1 MEKSFDADVTYFIG
15 IDAGSTTIS
24 IVIMDEY
31 KNIIDTCYSYHH
43 GKIKETIEQ
52 YLNKNQL
59 KKIGNIAITSST
71 PQVVKAS
78 SVNTQVAYVQAV
90 KQFLPHVQTLIIIGG
105 EKFGVIEFDEQGNYS
120 EYRGNT
126 SCAAGTGGFLDQQA
140 RRLELADSQ
149 ELSELALKNIGD
161 IPKIASRCAVF
172 AKTDLIHTQQE
183 GYSIHEICDG
193 LCFGLARNIVDTLF
207 ASKKPALPVAIVGG
221 VSLNKAVIKHLETI
235 LDTTIIVP
243 ELSHIYGSLGAALW
257 AVSRAD
263 NSEMLVQF
271 HLENERKEYHYDKLD
286 IVLSQYPDFAGIES
300 YVYHAKQDVEVDIY
314 TEFEKETEA
323 FIGIDIGSTS
333 TKMAVTDSSGN
344 MLAGFYTRTAGKP
357 LEAVQSVFEALDS
370 YAQHKRV
377 MLSIKGAATTG
388 SGRKFIGTLIGA
400 DVILDEISAHAKAAV
415 TLNPD
420 IDTIIEIGGQDSK
433 FTMLKN
439 GNVVFSQM
447 NNVCA
452 AGTGSFI
459 EEQAY
464 KLGCALS
471 QYANRAMGMQSPV
484 ASDRCTVFMERDI
497 NYLMSKGYSTDELLA
512 TVLHSVVENYLS
524 KVSGEAKIGNC
535 ICFQGATAKNKALV
549 AAFEQ
554 RLQKPIF
561 VSKYC
566 HLTGALG
573 CAHEVMETYTGKTK
587 FRGIDLYKQ
596 KIPIKNETCNV
607 CTNHCKLKVAEI
619 NSEIVAYGFLCG
631 RDYYYKKF
639 VSKSKDVFD
648 FTKERKKIIS
658 NKTKSQ
664 SATVGIP
671 AALHLVDE
679 LDLWIDFFVRLGVS
693 VTTSMDCPDPVATGK
708 RLAQAE
714 FCAPMAAFH
723 GHIAYLID
731 RCNFIFAPFYIEK
744 DAPQGARR
752 QFCYYTQF
760 APALGYLLPEASQ
773 KLLSP
778 VLNYEIQPFQSRI
791 ALFDACKKMGIN
803 ANYLEIMMAFEQ
815 AIVSNSKKS
824 KKLIKMGSQFLQSHN
839 SMAVVLLGR
848 PYNVLPES
856 MNKSIPSI
864 FVNLGIPVLY
874 QDMIHYSK
882 DDVEDIKDL
891 LSAFHWHYA
900 SKIIEAAHVVSKKDG
915 LYPVLLTSFK
925 CAPDS
930 FVMEYFKR
938 IMDKAGKPYLILQ
951 LDEHDSTVGY
961 ETRIEAAIRSFKN
974 HYTSS
979 AASVSD
985 VRVVPEISRD
995 SLHNKTVLLPNWD
1008 MMAARLLKANLQ
1020 REGIDAHILYE
1031 DDALIAKGTRTNTG
1045 QCIPLNIVAY
1055 EYIDYIEKHKLN
1067 PATTILWMADSEI
1080 SCNIR
1085 MYPYFAKSIFDSYG
1099 KGFENTQVFVGDIT
1113 FKEVSIKA
1121 AIYTY
1126 FAFMFSGLLR
1136 KVGCHY
1142 RPYEIIPG
1150 STDKAIEKTMQEF
1163 ELAFKDEIEWS
1174 ETLCNMVKRFNAIKV
1189 RRTKRPR
1196 VAIFGDLYV
1205 RDNDV
1210 MNQNLIAFIEKQGG
1224 EVITTPYNYYAKM
1237 VANPYFKKWFRE
1249 GKYGAIVTNKTL
1261 LTAVELMEK
1270 KYYSYF
1276 EKLLGEPN
1284 PVYTVDFEKVL
1295 LQFGV
1300 TMYHT
1305 GESFD
1310 NLIKIFALLQH
1321 YPDIS
1326 LFVQTSPAFCCPS
1339 LITEAMAQKIHEV
1352 TGVPVVSLTY
1362 DGTGS
1367 FKNDAI
1373 VPYLTLS
1380 KNKIF
1385 ASDIKEKLS

>member
-1 MEKSFDADVTYFIG
+1 MEISKNALYFIG
-15 IDAGSTTIS
+15 IDAGSTALS
-24 IVIMDEY
+24 IVLLDDQ
-31 KNIIDTCYSYHH
+31 KNIVDVYYTYHH
-43 GKIKETIEQ
+43 GKIKETIEHYFNTKQ
-52 YLNKNQL
+52 IKAASG
-59 KKIGNIAITSST
+59 ITITSST
-71 PQVVKAS
+71 PEVLNAIT
-78 SVNTQVAYVQAV
+78 VNTQVAYVQAV
-90 KQFLPHVQTLIIIGG
+90 KEYMSHVRTLVIIGG
-105 EKFGVIEFDEQGNYS
+105 EKFGVIEFDEYGNYS
-120 EYRGNT
+120 QYRGNT

-140 RRLELADSQ
+140 RRLQLEGSHQ
-149 ELSELALKNIGD
+149 LSELALKNYGD

-172 AKTDLIHTQQE
+172 AKTDLIHVQQE
-183 GYSIHEICDG
+183 GYSIYEICDG
-193 LCFGLARNIVDTLF
+193 LCYGLARNIADTLF
-207 ASKKPALPVAIVGG
+207 ASKKPLEPIAIVGG
-221 VSLNKAVIKHLETI
+221 VSLSKAVIKHLESI
-235 LDTTIIVP
+235 LNTKVLVP

-257 AVSRAD
+257 AVSNAGG
-263 NSEMLVQF
+263 NTVPVSF
-271 HLENERKEYHYDKLD
+271 TAKHENKEYHYNSLN
-286 IVLSQYPDFAGIES
+286 IVLSQYPDFTGIES
-300 YVYHAKQDVEVDIY
+300 YIFTSKHDVEVDIY
-314 TEFEKETEA
+314 TTFVPHTEA

-333 TKMAVTDSSGN
+333 TKMAVTDTSGN

-357 LEAVQSVFEALDS
+357 LEAVQSLFEALDI
-370 YAQHKRV
+370 YVQRNGV
-377 MLSIKGAATTG
+377 TLTIKGAATTG

-415 TLNPD
+415 ALHSD
-420 IDTIIEIGGQDSK
+420 VDTIIEIGGQDSK

-464 KLGCALS
+464 KLGCSLSEYAHRAL
-471 QYANRAMGMQSPV
+471 GKQSPV

-524 KVSGEAKIGNC
+524 KVSGEAKIGKLV
-535 ICFQGATAKNKALV
+535 CFQGATAKNKALV

-573 CAHEVMETYTGKTK
+573 CALEVMETYTGKTK
-587 FRGIDLYKQ
+587 FRGIDLYK
-596 KIPIKNETCNV
+596 KDIPIKNEVCNL
-607 CTNHCKLKVAEI
+607 CTNHCKLKVATIDNEV
-619 NSEIVAYGFLCG
+619 VAFGFLCG
-631 RDYYYKKF
+631 RDYHYKKF
-639 VSKSKDVFD
+639 VSKTKGIFD
-648 FTKERKKIIS
+648 FTKERKKIVFTS
-658 NKTKSQ
+658 TKHKT
-664 SATVGIP
+664 ATVGIP

-679 LDLWIDFFVRLGVS
+679 LDLWIDFFTRLGVS
-693 VTTSMDCPDPVATGK
+693 VIISMDCPDPVATGK

-723 GHIAYLID
+723 GHIAYLTD
-731 RCNFIFAPFYIEK
+731 KCDYIFAPFYIEK
-744 DAPQGARR
+744 DAPQEARR
-752 QFCYYTQF
+752 QYCYYTQF
-760 APALGYLLPEASQ
+760 APALGHLLPEASS
-773 KLLSP
+773 KVLSP
-778 VLNYEIQPFQSRI
+778 VLNYEIQPLQSRM
-791 ALFDACKKMGIN
+791 ALFNSCKKMNID

-815 AIVSNSKKS
+815 ALIAYKEKS
-824 KKLIKMGSQFLQSHN
+824 KKLLKAGAQFLKSHKG
-839 SMAVVLLGR
+839 MAAVLLGR
-848 PYNVLPES
+848 PYNVLPDS
-856 MNKSIPSI
+856 MNKSIPSM
-864 FVNLGIPVLY
+864 FVNLGMPVLY
-874 QDMIHYSK
+874 QDMIEYSRK
-882 DDVEDIKDL
+882 DVEEIDDL
-891 LSAFHWHYA
+891 LKAFHWHYA
-900 SKIIEAAHVVSKKDG
+900 SKILETAFVISKKDG
-915 LYPVLLTSFK
+915 LYPVLVTSFK

-974 HYTSS
+974 HY
-979 AASVSD
+979 ASKALQVAHL
-985 VRVVPEISRD
+985 RVVPSITRE
-995 SLHNKTVLLPNWD
+995 SLHGKTVLLPNWD
-1008 MMAARLLKANLQ
+1008 IMAARLLKANLQ
-1020 REGIDAHILYE
+1020 REGIDARILHE

-1045 QCIPLNIVAY
+1045 QCIPLNIIAY
-1055 EYIDYIEKHKLN
+1055 EYIDYVEKNNLD
-1067 PATTILWMADSEI
+1067 PAKTILWMADSEI
-1080 SCNIR
+1080 ACNIR
-1085 MYPYFAKSIFDSYG
+1085 MYPYFIKSIFDSYG
-1099 KGFENTQVFVGDIT
+1099 KGFEHTQVFVGDIS

-1121 AIYTY
+1121 AIYSY

-1136 KVGCHY
+1136 RVGCHF
-1142 RPYEIIPG
+1142 RPYECIPG
-1150 STDKAIEKTMQEF
+1150 STDKAVEQTMQEF
-1163 ELAFKDEIEWS
+1163 EQAFRDEMEWS
-1174 ETLCNMVKRFNAIKV
+1174 DALGNMVKRFKAIKV
-1189 RRTKRPR
+1189 KRTNCPK

-1210 MNQNLIAFIEKQGG
+1210 MNQNLIAFIEKHGG

-1237 VANPYFKKWFRE
+1237 IANPYFKKWFRE
-1249 GKYGAIVTNKTL
+1249 GKYRAIVTGKTL

-1276 EKLLGEPN
+1276 ETLLNEPN

-1295 LQFGV
+1295 SQFGV

-1310 NLIKIFALLQH
+1310 NLIKIFSLLQH
-1321 YPDIS
+1321 YPDIK

-1339 LITEAMAQKIHEV
+1339 LITEAMAHKIYEV

-1367 FKNDAI
+1367 FKNDTV
-1373 VPYLTLS
+1373 VPYLTLLRDTVQQ
-1380 KNKIF
+1380 KH
-1385 ASDIKEKLS
+1385 ERKLS

>member
-1 MEKSFDADVTYFIG
+1 MEKSSEADVKYCIG
-15 IDAGSTTIS
+15 IDAGSTTLS
-24 IVIMDEY
+24 IVLMDEHKKILDMY
-31 KNIIDTCYSYHH
+31 YTYHH

-52 YLNKNQL
+52 YFNEKQLNSVYK
-59 KKIGNIAITSST
+59 IAITSSS
-71 PQVVKAS
+71 PKVLKAS
-78 SVNTQVAYVQAV
+78 VVNTQVAYVQAI
-90 KQFLPHVQTLIIIGG
+90 KEFLPHVRTLIIIGG
-105 EKFGVIEFDEQGNYS
+105 EKFGAIEFDEQGNYS
-120 EYRGNT
+120 QYRGNT

-140 RRLELADSQ
+140 RRLQLNGSQ
-149 ELSELALKNIGD
+149 ELSELALKNAGD

-172 AKTDLIHTQQE
+172 AKTDLIHVQQE

-193 LCFGLARNIVDTLF
+193 LCYGLARNIADTLF
-207 ASKKPALPVAIVGG
+207 ASKNPAKPVAVVGG

-235 LDTTIIVP
+235 LDTTVIVP
-243 ELSHIYGSLGAALW
+243 ELSHLYGSLGAALW
-257 AVSRAD
+257 AVTKAD
-263 NSEMLVQF
+263 DEMS
-271 HLENERKEYHYDKLD
+271 LEFTGDLEHKEYGYEKLD

-300 YVYHAKQDVEVDIY
+300 YVYNAKHDVEVDIY
-314 TEFEKETEA
+314 TPFARVTEA

-333 TKMAVTDSSGN
+333 TKMAVTDSSGT

-357 LEAVQSVFEALDS
+357 LEAVQSLFEALDM
-370 YAQHKRV
+370 YAQQKEV
-377 MLSIKGAATTG
+377 TLNIKGAATTG

-415 TLNPD
+415 ALNPNV
-420 IDTIIEIGGQDSK
+420 DTIIEIGGQDSK

-464 KLGCALS
+464 KLGCALN
-471 QYANRAMGMQSPV
+471 QYAGRALGKQSPV

-524 KVSGEAKIGNC
+524 KVSGEAKIGNYV
-535 ICFQGATAKNKALV
+535 CFQGATAKNKALV

-573 CAHEVMETYTGKTK
+573 CSLEVMETYTGKTK
-587 FRGIDLYKQ
+587 FRGIDLYK
-596 KIPIKNETCNV
+596 KDIPIKNEVCNL
-607 CTNHCKLKVAEI
+607 CTNHCKLKVATIDNEV
-619 NSEIVAYGFLCG
+619 VAYGFLCG
-631 RDYYYKKF
+631 RDYHYKKY
-639 VSKSKDVFD
+639 VSKSKGVFD

-658 NKTKSQ
+658 IKTKNQ
-664 SATVGIP
+664 PATVGIP

-679 LDLWIDFFVRLGVS
+679 LDLWIDFFTRLGVS
-693 VTTSMDCPDPVATGK
+693 VTTSMDCSDPVATGK

-731 RCNFIFAPFYIEK
+731 KCDYIFAPFYIEK
-744 DAPQGARR
+744 DAPQEARR
-752 QFCYYTQF
+752 QYCYYTQY
-760 APALGYLLPEASQ
+760 APALGYLLPEADT

-778 VLNYEIQPFQSRI
+778 VLNYEIQPLQSRI
-791 ALFDACKKMGIN
+791 ALFNACKKMNIK
-803 ANYLEIMMAFEQ
+803 ASYLEIMMAFEQ
-815 AIVSNSKKS
+815 AIASHKEKS
-824 KKLIKMGSQFLQSHN
+824 KKLIKAGSQFLKSHN
-839 SMAVVLLGR
+839 DMAVVLLGR

-874 QDMIHYSK
+874 QDMIGYTK
-882 DDVEDIKDL
+882 DDIEDINDL
-891 LSAFHWHYA
+891 LKAFHWHYA
-900 SKIIEAAHVVSKKDG
+900 SKIIETAHVVARTNG
-915 LYPVLLTSFK
+915 LYPVLVTSFK

-938 IMDKAGKPYLILQ
+938 IMDMAGKPYLILQ

-974 HYTSS
+974 HYASS
-979 AASVSD
+979 AAPAKD
-985 VRVVPEISRD
+985 VRVVPDITRE
-995 SLHNKTVLLPNWD
+995 SLHGKTVLLPNWD
-1008 MMAARLLKANLQ
+1008 MLAARLLRANLQ

-1031 DDALIAKGTRTNTG
+1031 DDELIAKGTRTNTG

-1055 EYIDYIEKHKLN
+1055 EYIDYVEKHNLN
-1067 PATTILWMADSEI
+1067 PANAILWMADSEI

-1085 MYPYFAKSIFDSYG
+1085 MYPYFAKTIFDSYG
-1099 KGFENTQVFVGDIT
+1099 KGFEHTQVFVGDIS
-1113 FKEVSIKA
+1113 FKEVSVKA

-1136 KVGCHY
+1136 RVGCRY
-1142 RPYEIIPG
+1142 RPYEHISG
-1150 STDKAIEKTMQEF
+1150 STDKAIEQTMQEF
-1163 ELAFKDEIEWS
+1163 EQAFKDETEWS
-1174 ETLCNMVKRFNAIKV
+1174 DALGNMVKRFTAIKV
-1189 RRTKRPR
+1189 KRTNRPK

-1210 MNQNLIAFIEKQGG
+1210 MNQNLIAFIEKHGG

-1237 VANPYFKKWFRE
+1237 IANPYFKKWFRE
-1249 GKYGAIVTNKTL
+1249 GKYGAIVTGKTL
-1261 LTAVELMEK
+1261 LTAVELMEQ

-1276 EKLLGEPN
+1276 EKLLGEKN
-1284 PVYTVDFEKVL
+1284 PVYNVDFEKVL
-1295 LQFGV
+1295 SQFGV

-1310 NLIKIFALLQH
+1310 NLIKVFALLQH

-1367 FKNDAI
+1367 FKNDAV
-1373 VPYLTLS
+1373 VPYLTLL
-1380 KNKIF
+1380 KNKIVEKE
-1385 ASDIKEKLS
+1385 IKEKLS

>member
-1 MEKSFDADVTYFIG
+1 MEKSFDTNGKYFIG
-15 IDAGSTTIS
+15 IDAGSTTLS
-24 IVIMDEY
+24 IVLMDKH
-31 KNIIDTCYSYHH
+31 KNIIDTSYTYHH

-52 YLNKNQL
+52 YFNKKQL
-59 KKIGNIAITSST
+59 KKVCQIAITSST

-78 SVNTQVAYVQAV
+78 QVNTQVAYVQAV
-90 KQFLPHVQTLIIIGG
+90 KEFLPHVRTLVIIGG

-140 RRLELADSQ
+140 RRLQLAGSQ
-149 ELSELALKNIGD
+149 ELSQLALKNVGD

-172 AKTDLIHTQQE
+172 AKTDLIHSQQE

-193 LCFGLARNIVDTLF
+193 LCYGLARNIADTLF
-207 ASKKPALPVAIVGG
+207 ASKKPAQPVAIVGG

-235 LDTTIIVP
+235 LDATVIVP
-243 ELSHIYGSLGAALW
+243 ELSHLYGSLGAALW

-263 NSEMLVQF
+263 GSEMPIEF
-271 HLENERKEYHYDKLD
+271 NHELELKEYNYEKLD

-314 TEFEKETEA
+314 ATFAKETEA

-333 TKMAVTDSSGN
+333 TKMAVTDSYGN

-357 LEAVQSVFEALDS
+357 LEAVQSLFEALDL
-370 YAQHKRV
+370 YAQQKGV
-377 MLSIKGAATTG
+377 TLSIKGAATTG

-400 DVILDEISAHAKAAV
+400 DIILDEISAHAKAAV
-415 TLNPD
+415 ALNPD
-420 IDTIIEIGGQDSK
+420 VDTIIEIGGQDSK

-471 QYANRAMGMQSPV
+471 QYANRALGMQSPV

-554 RLQKPIF
+554 RLKKPIF

-573 CAHEVMETYTGKTK
+573 CALEVMETYTGKTK

-596 KIPIKNETCNV
+596 EIPIKNETCNL

-619 NSEIVAYGFLCG
+619 NGEIVAYGFLCG
-631 RDYYYKKF
+631 RDYHYKKF
-639 VSKSKDVFD
+639 VSKSKGVFD

-664 SATVGIP
+664 PAKVGIP

-679 LDLWIDFFVRLGVS
+679 LDLWIDFFERLGVS
-693 VTTSMDCPDPVATGK
+693 VTTSMDCPNPVATGK

-723 GHIAYLID
+723 GHIAYLLD
-731 RCNFIFAPFYIEK
+731 TCDFIFAPIYIEK
-744 DAPQGARR
+744 DAPQEARR
-752 QFCYYTQF
+752 QYCYYTQF

-778 VLNYEIQPFQSRI
+778 VLNYEIQPLQSRV
-791 ALFDACKKMGIN
+791 ALFNACKKMGID
-803 ANYLEIMMAFEQ
+803 ANYLEVMMAFEQ
-815 AIVSNSKKS
+815 AIASHKEKS
-824 KKLIKMGSQFLQSHN
+824 KKLIKVGSQFIKMHN
-839 SMAVVLLGR
+839 GMAVVLLGR

-874 QDMIHYSK
+874 QDMIDYTK
-882 DDVEDIKDL
+882 DDVEEIKDL
-891 LSAFHWHYA
+891 LTAFHWHYA
-900 SKIIEAAHVVSKKDG
+900 SKIIEAAHVISKKDG
-915 LYPVLLTSFK
+915 LYPVLVTSFK

-974 HYTSS
+974 HYGSLP
-979 AASVSD
+979 APNHH
-985 VRVVPEISRD
+985 VRVVPKITRD
-995 SLHNKTVLLPNWD
+995 SLAGKTVLLPNWD
-1008 MMAARLLKANLQ
+1008 MMAARLLRANLQ

-1055 EYIDYIEKHKLN
+1055 EYIDYVEKHGLN
-1067 PATTILWMADSEI
+1067 PANTILWMADSEI
-1080 SCNIR
+1080 ACNIR

-1099 KGFENTQVFVGDIT
+1099 KGFENTKVFVGDIT
-1113 FKEVSIKA
+1113 FKEVSVKA

-1136 KVGCHY
+1136 RVGCRY
-1142 RPYEIIPG
+1142 RPYEYIAG
-1150 STDKAIEKTMQEF
+1150 STDKAIEQTMHEF
-1163 ELAFKDEIEWS
+1163 EMAFKDEIEWS
-1174 ETLCNMVKRFNAIKV
+1174 EALSNMVKRFSAIKIK
-1189 RRTKRPR
+1189 RTNRPK

-1210 MNQNLIAFIEKQGG
+1210 MNQNLIAFIEKHGG

-1237 VANPYFKKWFRE
+1237 IASPYFKKWFRE
-1249 GKYGAIVTNKTL
+1249 GKYGAIVTGKTL
-1261 LTAVELMEK
+1261 LTAVELMEQR
-1270 KYYSYF
+1270 YYSYF

-1284 PVYTVDFEKVL
+1284 PVYTVDFERVL
-1295 LQFGV
+1295 SQFGV
-1300 TMYHT
+1300 TMHHT

-1352 TGVPVVSLTY
+1352 TGVPVVSITY

-1367 FKNDAI
+1367 FKNDAV
-1373 VPYLTLS
+1373 VPYLTLL
-1380 KNKIF
+1380 KNKIVEKE
-1385 ASDIKEKLS
+1385 IKEKLS

>member
-1 MEKSFDADVTYFIG
+1 MEKASDSGVTYFIG
-15 IDAGSTTIS
+15 IDAGSTTLS
-24 IVIMDEY
+24 IVLMDKN
-31 KNIIDTCYSYHH
+31 KNIIDTYYAYHH

-52 YLNKNQL
+52 YLQ
-59 KKIGNIAITSST
+59 KKQITKVCGIAITSCT
-71 PQVVKAS
+71 PQVLNAS
-78 SVNTQVAYVQAV
+78 IVNSQVAYVQAA
-90 KQFLPHVQTLIIIGG
+90 KEYMPHIRTLVIVGG
-105 EKFGVIEFDEQGNYS
+105 EKFGVIEFDEYGNYS
-120 EYRGNT
+120 QYRGNT

-140 RRLELADSQ
+140 RRLQLEGSHQ
-149 ELSELALKNIGD
+149 LSELALKNYGD
-161 IPKIASRCAVF
+161 VPKIASRCAVF
-172 AKTDLIHTQQE
+172 AKTDLIHVQQE
-183 GYSIHEICDG
+183 GYSIYEICDG
-193 LCFGLARNIVDTLF
+193 LCSGLARNIADTLF
-207 ASKKPALPVAIVGG
+207 ASKKPLEPIAVVGG
-221 VSLNKAVIKHLETI
+221 VSLNKAVIKHFES
-235 LDTTIIVP
+235 IINTKVLVP
-243 ELSHIYGSLGAALW
+243 ELSHLYGSLGAALW
-257 AVSRAD
+257 AVS
-263 NSEMLVQF
+263 NSVSEQIAIEF
-271 HLENERKEYHYDKLD
+271 THANEQKDYHYDNLD
-286 IVLSQYPDFAGIES
+286 IVLSQYPEFAGIES
-300 YVYHAKQDVEVDIY
+300 YMFKSRHDVEVDIY
-314 TEFEKETEA
+314 TPFMPHTDA

-357 LEAVQSVFEALDS
+357 LEAVQSLFEALDS
-370 YAQHKRV
+370 YVQRKGV
-377 MLSIKGAATTG
+377 TLTIKGAATTG

-415 TLNPD
+415 ALNPQV
-420 IDTIIEIGGQDSK
+420 DTIIEIGGQDSK

-464 KLGCALS
+464 KLGCPLSEYADRALGK
-471 QYANRAMGMQSPV
+471 RSPV

-497 NYLMSKGYSTDELLA
+497 NYLMSKGYSTEELLA

-535 ICFQGATAKNKALV
+535 ICFQGATAKNRALV

-573 CAHEVMETYTGKTK
+573 CALEVMETYSGKTK
-587 FRGIDLYKQ
+587 FRGLELYK
-596 KIPIKNETCNV
+596 KDIPIKNEVCEL
-607 CTNHCKLKVAEI
+607 CTNHCKLKVATI
-619 NSEIVAYGFLCG
+619 DNEIVAFGFLCG
-631 RDYYYKKF
+631 RDYHYKKF
-639 VSKSKDVFD
+639 VSKTKGIFD
-648 FTKERKKIIS
+648 FTKERKKILS
-658 NKTKSQ
+658 TSTKDKT
-664 SATVGIP
+664 ATIGIP

-679 LDLWIDFFVRLGVS
+679 LDLWIDFFSRLGVS

-714 FCAPMAAFH
+714 FCAPVAAFH
-723 GHIAYLID
+723 GHIAYLVD
-731 RCNFIFAPFYIEK
+731 KCDYIFAPFYLEK
-744 DAPQGARR
+744 DAPQEARR
-752 QFCYYTQF
+752 QYCYYTQF
-760 APALGYLLPEASQ
+760 APALGHLLPEAFT

-778 VLNYEIQPFQSRI
+778 VLNYEIQPLQSRM
-791 ALFDACKKMGIN
+791 ALFNACKKMNID

-815 AIVSNSKKS
+815 ALAAHKEKS
-824 KKLIKMGSQFLQSHN
+824 KKLLKVGTQFLKSHN
-839 SMAVVLLGR
+839 GMAVVLLGR
-848 PYNVLPES
+848 PYNALLDS
-856 MNKSIPSI
+856 MNKSIPSM

-874 QDMIHYSK
+874 QDMIDYSSK
-882 DDVEDIKDL
+882 DVEDINDL
-891 LSAFHWHYA
+891 LTAFHWHYA
-900 SKIIEAAHVVSKKDG
+900 SKIIETAHVISRKDG
-915 LYPVLLTSFK
+915 LYPVLVTSFK

-974 HYTSS
+974 HY
-979 AASVSD
+979 ASLGVPAKQ
-985 VRVVPEISRD
+985 VRVVPAITRE
-995 SLHNKTVLLPNWD
+995 SLQGKTVLLPNWD
-1008 MMAARLLKANLQ
+1008 IMAARLLRANLQ
-1020 REGIDAHILYE
+1020 REGIEAHMLYE
-1031 DDALIAKGTRTNTG
+1031 DDTLIAKGTRTNTG
-1045 QCIPLNIVAY
+1045 QCIPLNIIAY
-1055 EYIDYIEKHKLN
+1055 EYIDYVEKHNLN
-1067 PATTILWMADSEI
+1067 PAKTILWMADSEI

-1085 MYPYFAKSIFDSYG
+1085 MYPYFIKSIFDSYG
-1099 KGFENTQVFVGDIT
+1099 KGFEETQVFVGDIS
-1113 FKEVSIKA
+1113 FREVSVKA

-1136 KVGCHY
+1136 RAGCHF
-1142 RPYEIIPG
+1142 RPYECIPG
-1150 STDKAIEKTMQEF
+1150 STDKAVEQTMQEF
-1163 ELAFKDEIEWS
+1163 EQAFRDQIEWS
-1174 ETLCNMVKRFNAIKV
+1174 DALGNMVQRFKTIKV
-1189 RRTKRPR
+1189 KRTNRPK

-1210 MNQNLIAFIEKQGG
+1210 MNQNLIAFIEKHGG
-1224 EVITTPYNYYAKM
+1224 EVITTPYNYYARM
-1237 VANPYFKKWFRE
+1237 IANPYFKKWFRE
-1249 GKYGAIVTNKTL
+1249 GKYRAIVTGKTL

-1276 EKLLGEPN
+1276 ETLLNEPN

-1295 LQFGV
+1295 SQFGV

-1310 NLIKIFALLQH
+1310 NLIKIFSLLQH
-1321 YPDIS
+1321 YPDIK

-1339 LITEAMAQKIHEV
+1339 LITEAMANKIYEV

-1367 FKNDAI
+1367 FKNDAV
-1373 VPYLTLS
+1373 VPYLTLLRDTV
-1380 KNKIF
+1380 
-1385 ASDIKEKLS
+1385 AQKEAGKKLS